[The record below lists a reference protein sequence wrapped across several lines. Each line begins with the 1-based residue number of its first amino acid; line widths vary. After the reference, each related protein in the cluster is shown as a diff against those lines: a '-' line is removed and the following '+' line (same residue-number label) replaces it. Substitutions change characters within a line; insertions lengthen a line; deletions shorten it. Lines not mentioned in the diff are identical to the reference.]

1 MRTISLSSLI
11 LVLILAGC
19 NNIPGNT
26 ASGGAVSLTDSYSN
40 AIPVPE
46 QLIIGTFK
54 LEETDLDVTPE
65 MAAQLIPLWQAYSSL
80 TASDSASQPELEA
93 LVIQIQETMNPDQI
107 QAIAD
112 MKLTR
117 DEMRTVMQA
126 QGGIFGPAGSPGQ
139 SSGGTSV
146 PGRQGGGFPGGGP
159 PDGGMPGMGAPGG
172 FGPGQAAT
180 PNPQAM
186 ATFQARRA
194 NTGASPGLINALIE
208 FLQTKAG

>member
-11 LVLILAGC
+11 LVLVLAGC
-19 NNIPGNT
+19 NGVNGNT
-26 ASGGAVSLTDSYSN
+26 NSGGTASLTDSYSN

-54 LEETDLDVTPE
+54 LEDTDLAVTPE
-65 MAAQLIPLWQAYSSL
+65 TAAQLIPLWQAYSSL
-80 TASDSASQPELEA
+80 TASDSASQLELEA
-93 LVIQIQETMNPDQI
+93 LINQIQETMSPDQM
-107 QAIAD
+107 QAIVD

-117 DEMRTVMQA
+117 DDIRTALQA
-126 QGGIFGPAGSPGQ
+126 QGGAFGPAGGSGQ
-139 SSGGTSV
+139 SRGGTPV
-146 PGRQGGGFPGGGP
+146 PGERGGGFPGGGP
-159 PDGGMPGMGAPGG
+159 PDGGIPGIGGGGG
-172 FGPGQAAT
+172 FGRGQIAT